1 MHKLRKTIALIGN
14 PNVGKSTLFNK
25 LTGMHQHTGNW
36 SGKTVSLARGGFST
50 DTTRFELIDLPG
62 TYSLLPHSAEEE
74 VTRDFLLKEH
84 PDMVMVVC
92 DATCL
97 ERNLLLALQ
106 VQSICSHVLLCVN
119 LMDEAAQK
127 GIHIDLQRLEK
138 QLGVPVIG
146 TAARKRNGLKSLRK
160 YLQHFPSDDS
170 ISACAKP
177 QLQQTSLPF
186 SKPAKPHSTDS
197 AAGFSEEDTLLFSEL
212 AAQLSLEVIS
222 YDNINYQKKDRA
234 LDSILTGK
242 YTAYPVMLL
251 LLALI
256 FWLTIVGANYPS
268 ALLSSLFHW
277 GEEGLYS
284 LFSALRAPFW
294 LTGLMLAGVYRV
306 LTWIVSVM
314 LPPMAIFFPL
324 FTLLEDVGCLPR
336 IAYNLDCPLKKCC
349 ACGKQALTMTMGFGC
364 NAVGV
369 TGCRIIASPR
379 ERLIAILTNSFVPC
393 NGRFPTLITLIT
405 LFFIGSE
412 KGLTGSLCAALFLTG
427 FILLGICMTFAVSK
441 LLSATVLKGLPSFF
455 ALELPPYRR
464 PKIGNI
470 LVRSVLDRTVFV
482 LGRAVTV
489 ALPAGIV
496 IWAMANISVGS
507 GSLLSFTAGILDPF
521 ARLLGLDGVI
531 LLAFLLGMPANEIV
545 LPIILMAYSA
555 TGSLTEIENLGLFK
569 ELLIEN
575 GWSMRTALCT
585 CLFSLMHWPC
595 ATTLLT
601 IKKETG
607 SLKWTL
613 LSFFLP
619 TACGILVCMLVRALV
634 PA

>member
-1 MHKLRKTIALIGN
+1 MHKLRKTIALVGN

-62 TYSLLPHSAEEE
+62 TYSLLPHSAEEK
-74 VTRDFLLKEH
+74 VTRDFLFKER

-119 LMDEAAQK
+119 LMDEAAKK

-138 QLGVPVIG
+138 QLGIPVIG

-160 YLQHFPSDDS
+160 YLQHFPSDDN
-170 ISACAKP
+170 ISACAKS
-177 QLQQTSLPF
+177 QLQQTL
-186 SKPAKPHSTDS
+186 DS

-212 AAQLSLEVIS
+212 AARLSLEVIS
-222 YDNINYQKKDRA
+222 YDNIHYQKKDRA

-256 FWLTIVGANYPS
+256 FWLTIVGANCPS
-268 ALLSSLFHW
+268 ALLSSLFHR

-284 LFSALRAPFW
+284 LFSALQAPFW
-294 LTGLMLAGVYRV
+294 LTDLMLAGVYRV

-324 FTLLEDVGCLPR
+324 FTLLEDVGYLPR

-379 ERLIAILTNSFVPC
+379 ERLLAILTNSFVPC

-412 KGLTGSLCAALFLTG
+412 EGLTGSLCAALFLTG
-427 FILLGICMTFAVSK
+427 FILFGISMTFAVSK

-455 ALELPPYRR
+455 SLELPPYRR
-464 PKIGNI
+464 PKIGNV

-496 IWAMANISVGS
+496 IWAMANIPVGS
-507 GSLLSFTAGILDPF
+507 GSLLGFTAGILDPF

-555 TGSLTEIENLGLFK
+555 TGSLTEIENLGFFK

>member
-1 MHKLRKTIALIGN
+1 MHKPTKTIALIGN

-36 SGKTVSLARGGFST
+36 SGKTVSLAKGIFST
-50 DTTRFELIDLPG
+50 QDLQFELIDLPG
-62 TYSLLPHSAEEE
+62 TYSLLPHSAEEK
-74 VTRDFLLKEH
+74 VTLDFLLKEK
-84 PDMVMVVC
+84 PDLVMVVC

-106 VQSICSHVLLCVN
+106 VKAVCSQILLCIN
-119 LMDEAAQK
+119 LMDEAAKK
-127 GIHIDLQRLEK
+127 GIHIDLQRLEER
-138 QLGVPVIG
+138 LGMPVIG
-146 TAARKRNGLKSLRK
+146 AAARKRNGLNHLKK
-160 YLQHFPSDDS
+160 YLRQYTPVHS
-170 ISACAKP
+170 
-177 QLQQTSLPF
+177 QTANTAPEF
-186 SKPAKPHSTDS
+186 SQ
-197 AAGFSEEDTLLFSEL
+197 EDTLLFSEL
-212 AAQLSLEVIS
+212 AADLCLEVIS
-222 YDNINYQKKDRA
+222 YDNADYQKKDRA
-234 LDSILTGK
+234 ADRILTGK
-242 YTAYPVMLL
+242 YTAYPAMLL

-268 ALLSSLFHW
+268 AALSSFFHFVEEKLFDLFH
-277 GEEGLYS
+277 S
-284 LFSALRAPFW
+284 IHAPLW
-294 LTGLMLAGVYRV
+294 LTDLTVAGVYRV

-324 FTLLEDVGCLPR
+324 FTLLEDIGYLPR

-379 ERLIAILTNSFVPC
+379 ERLIAILTNSLVPC
-393 NGRFPTLITLIT
+393 NGRFPTLITLIS
-405 LFFIGSE
+405 LFFIGSQA
-412 KGLTGSLCAALFLTG
+412 GLTDSLCAALFLTG
-427 FILLGICMTFAVSK
+427 FIVFSICMTFVASK

-455 ALELPPYRR
+455 SLELPPYRR
-464 PKIGNI
+464 PKVGNV

-482 LGRAVTV
+482 LGRAITV

-507 GSLLSFTAGILDPF
+507 GSLLSLTADVLDPF

-555 TGSLTEIENLGLFK
+555 TGSLTELENLSFFK

-575 GWSMRTALCT
+575 GWTIRTALCT

-607 SLKWTL
+607 SLKWTFL
-613 LSFFLP
+613 AFCLP
-619 TACGILVCMLVRALV
+619 TACGILICMLVNILFKV
-634 PA
+634 F

>member
-1 MHKLRKTIALIGN
+1 MSN
-14 PNVGKSTLFNK
+14 NFPKS
-25 LTGMHQHTGNW
+25 Q
-36 SGKTVSLARGGFST
+36 V
-50 DTTRFELIDLPG
+50 DLPG
-62 TYSLLPHSAEEE
+62 TYSVIPHSAEEE
-74 VTRDFLLKEH
+74 VTKDFLFREQ
-84 PDMVMVVC
+84 PDLVIVVC

-106 VQSICSHVLLCVN
+106 VKSICSHVFLCVN
-119 LMDEAAQK
+119 LMDEAAKK

-138 QLGVPVIG
+138 HLGIPVIG
-146 TAARKRNGLKSLRK
+146 TAARKKNGLKSLKK
-160 YLQHFPSDDS
+160 YLRQASSMTSEPTDS
-170 ISACAKP
+170 H
-177 QLQQTSLPF
+177 PF
-186 SKPAKPHSTDS
+186 SKAVN
-197 AAGFSEEDTLLFSEL
+197 FSEDDTILFSEL
-212 AAQLSLEVIS
+212 AAELSLEVIS
-222 YDNINYQKKDRA
+222 YDDINYQKRDRA

-268 ALLSSLFHW
+268 TLLSSFFQW
-277 GEEGLYS
+277 GEEKLYS
-284 LFSALRAPFW
+284 LFLALHAPSW
-294 LTGLMLAGVYRV
+294 LTDLMLAGIYRV

-324 FTLLEDVGCLPR
+324 FTLLEDVGYLPR

-405 LFFIGSE
+405 LFFIGSHTD
-412 KGLTGSLCAALFLTG
+412 LTDSICAALFLMG
-427 FILLGICMTFAVSK
+427 FIVFGILMTFAMSK
-441 LLSATVLKGLPSFF
+441 MLSATVLKGLPSFF
-455 ALELPPYRR
+455 SLELPPYRR
-464 PKIGNI
+464 PKIGNVLI
-470 LVRSVLDRTVFV
+470 RSVLDRTVFV

-489 ALPAGIV
+489 AIPAGIV
-496 IWAMANISVGS
+496 IWAMANIPVGS

-521 ARLLGLDGVI
+521 ARLLGLDGVSA
-531 LLAFLLGMPANEIV
+531 LAFVLVMAAKEIE
-545 LPIILMAYSA
+545 LPIILMADSA
-555 TGSLTEIENLGLFK
+555 RGSFSEIENLSFFK

-575 GWSMRTALCT
+575 GWSIRTALCT

-619 TACGILVCMLVRALV
+619 TACGILVCMLVNVILN
-634 PA
+634 